1 MQRRTSRPPFFLKIA
16 GIAMNKEAADQPN
29 QAEQVTTRRD
39 FLAGAATAAVAS
51 AAAASSAATLLS
63 STAAAQEAAPVRP
76 LGGSATGKIFV
87 ETDTAYGR
95 VQGIQ
100 TTGVKEFK
108 GIPYGA
114 PTGGRNRF
122 MPPKKPAAWKGVRE
136 CLAHGQ
142 ISPQALT
149 DLRSDYGIMIHWDYQ
164 PGGMGE
170 DCLNLNIWTPGLKD
184 GAKRPVLVSFHGGGF
199 TTGSGNAIGY
209 DGAQLA
215 RFGDV
220 VVVCVNHR
228 LAAFGY
234 TQLADLGAPAEFA
247 YAGVAG
253 IMDLTASLE
262 WVRDNIENFGGNPNN
277 VMIFGQSGGGAKTST
292 MLATPAAKGLFHRA
306 AVQSGSMLKF
316 VARDRA
322 TTLAEALLKQLEIP
336 KSRIADLQ
344 KISWQQLLEAQ
355 VATGGAAP
363 GLGAG
368 PVLDGKYL
376 THDPFDPAAPPES
389 AAIPLIVSTTLEDAA
404 LGLTNFTLSEAELK
418 ALIEKRYKD
427 KGADIL
433 AMYRKYYPEKS
444 PYLIQAMLFTDS
456 GFRRSA
462 IKQAELKAAQGT
474 GAIYM
479 YQWDWPTPAFG
490 GRYGAVHG
498 LDVSGSFRESRD
510 GNDMARVAD
519 QLSSSWVAFAK
530 TGNPNNSRI
539 PPWPTFD
546 AKTRATMVFGTP
558 TQLEN
563 DPRGEIRS
571 FWAQMPPPAGLLG

>member
-1 MQRRTSRPPFFLKIA
+1 
-16 GIAMNKEAADQPN
+16 MNKAAADQPN
-29 QAEQVTTRRD
+29 QAEQLTTRRD

-51 AAAASSAATLLS
+51 AAASTLLS
-63 STAAAQEAAPVRP
+63 GAAAAQEAAPVRP
-76 LGGSATGKIFV
+76 LGGGATGKIFV
-87 ETDTAYGR
+87 ETDTTYGK

-100 TTGVKEFK
+100 TTGIKEFK

-114 PTGGRNRF
+114 STGGRNRF
-122 MPPKKPAAWKGVRE
+122 MPPKKPAPWKGVRE

-170 DCLNLNIWTPGLKD
+170 DCLSLNIWTPGLKD

-220 VVVCVNHR
+220 VVVTVNHR
-228 LAAFGY
+228 LAALGY

-262 WVRDNIENFGGNPNN
+262 WVRDNIENFGGDPHN

-292 MLATPAAKGLFHRA
+292 ILATPAAKGLFHRA

-316 VARDRA
+316 VPRDRA
-322 TTLAEALLKQLEIP
+322 TTSAEALLKQLEIP
-336 KSRIADLQ
+336 KARIADLQ

-355 VATGGAAP
+355 VAVGAGAP
-363 GLGAG
+363 GAG
-368 PVLDGKYL
+368 PGSRRQVS
-376 THDPFDPAAPPES
+376 DPRSIRSGGTARIGGDS
-389 AAIPLIVSTTLEDAA
+389 AHRVDHAGRCRAGAHQFHAQRSGAQDSHRQARTRTRARRFSRCIASTTPRNRR
-404 LGLTNFTLSEAELK
+404 T
-418 ALIEKRYKD
+418 
-427 KGADIL
+427 
-433 AMYRKYYPEKS
+433 
-444 PYLIQAMLFTDS
+444 LIQAMLFTDA

-462 IKQAELKAAQGT
+462 IKQAELKAAQGK

-479 YQWDWPTPAFG
+479 YQWDWPTPSFG

-498 LDVSGSFRESRD
+498 LDVSGSFREARD

-558 TQLEN
+558 TQMEN

-571 FWAQMPPPAGLLG
+571 FWEQMPPPAGPLG

>member
-1 MQRRTSRPPFFLKIA
+1 MSNESSAEQKDQSTSRREFLK
-16 GIAMNKEAADQPN
+16 
-29 QAEQVTTRRD
+29 T
-39 FLAGAATAAVAS
+39 S
-51 AAAASSAATLLS
+51 ALTLAAASVASLATSPAEAQAPPPSRPLAGS
-63 STAAAQEAAPVRP
+63 ST
-76 LGGSATGKIFV
+76 GGIFV

-100 TTGVKEFK
+100 SAGIKEFR

-114 PTGGRNRF
+114 STAGRNRF
-122 MPPKKPAAWKGVRE
+122 MPPKKPAAWRGVRE

-142 ISPQALT
+142 VSPQAAA
-149 DLRSDYGIMIHWDYQ
+149 DLRSDYAMMIHWDYH

-170 DCLNLNIWTPGLKD
+170 DCLSLNIWTPGLKD

-220 VVVCVNHR
+220 VVVTVNHR
-228 LAAFGY
+228 LATFGY
-234 TQLADLGAPAEFA
+234 THLADLGAPAEFA
-247 YAGVAG
+247 DAGVAG

-262 WVRDNIENFGGNPNN
+262 WVRDNIEHFGGNPNN

-306 AVQSGSMLKF
+306 AVQSGSLLKF
-316 VARDRA
+316 VPRDRA
-322 TTLAEALLKQLEIP
+322 TQNTEALLKQLGIP

-344 KISWQQLLEAQ
+344 KISWQQMLEAQ
-355 VATGGAAP
+355 AAVSVTTP
-363 GLGAG
+363 GLGNG

-376 THDPFDPAAPPES
+376 THDAFDPAAPPES
-389 AAIPLIVSTTLEDAA
+389 AQVPLIVSTTLEDAA
-404 LGLTNFTLSEAELK
+404 LSLTNFNLNEADLK
-418 ALIEKRYKD
+418 ALIDKRYKD
-427 KGADIL
+427 RGTEIL

-444 PYLIQAMLFTDS
+444 PYLVQAMMLTDA

-462 IKQAELKAAQGT
+462 IKQAELKAAQGQ
-474 GAIYM
+474 GAVYM
-479 YQWDWPTPAFG
+479 YQWEWPTPAFG

-498 LDVSGSFRESRD
+498 LDVSGSFREARD
-510 GNDMARVAD
+510 GNDAARVAD
-519 QLSSSWVAFAK
+519 QLSSSWVAFAR
-530 TGNPNNSRI
+530 TGDPNNARI

-546 AKTRATMVFGTP
+546 AKTRATMIFGTP
-558 TQLEN
+558 TQMEN

-571 FWAQMPPPAGLLG
+571 FWERMPPPGGPLG

>member
-1 MQRRTSRPPFFLKIA
+1 MRITMEKHL
-16 GIAMNKEAADQPN
+16 
-29 QAEQVTTRRD
+29 TTRRD
-39 FLAGAATAAVAS
+39 FLKSSSLTLSAAGAAAS
-51 AAAASSAATLLS
+51 ASVSTLLS
-63 STAAAQEAAPVRP
+63 GAAAAQEAAPVRP
-76 LGGSATGKIFV
+76 LGGSATGKIFI
-87 ETDTAYGR
+87 EADTAYGK

-100 TTGVKEFK
+100 STGIKEFK

-114 PTGGRNRF
+114 STGGRNRL

-142 ISPQALT
+142 ISPQALA

-184 GAKRPVLVSFHGGGF
+184 NAKRPVLVSFHGGGF

-220 VVVCVNHR
+220 VVVTVNHR
-228 LAAFGY
+228 LGAFGY
-234 TQLADLGAPAEFA
+234 TQLADLGAPAEFS
-247 YAGVAG
+247 YAGCAG
-253 IMDLTASLE
+253 VMDLAASLE

-277 VMIFGQSGGGAKTST
+277 VMVFGQSGGGAKTSS

-316 VARDRA
+316 VPRDRA
-322 TTLAEALLKQLEIP
+322 TMGTEALLKQLEIP
-336 KSRIADLQ
+336 KTRIADLQ

-355 VATGGAAP
+355 VAAGA
-363 GLGAG
+363 GVGTG

-389 AAIPLIVSTTLEDAA
+389 AQIPLIVSTTLEDAA
-404 LGLTNFTLSEAELK
+404 LSLTNFNLSEADLK
-418 ALIEKRYKD
+418 ALIDKRYQNRS
-427 KGADIL
+427 AEIL

-444 PYLIQAMLFTDS
+444 PYLIQAMMLTDA

-462 IKQAELKAAQGT
+462 IKQAELKAAQGK

-479 YQWDWPTPAFG
+479 YQWEWPTPAFG

-498 LDVSGSFRESRD
+498 LDVSGSFREARE
-510 GNDMARVAD
+510 GNDAARVAD

-530 TGNPNNSRI
+530 TGDPNNARI
-539 PPWPTFD
+539 PPWPSFD
-546 AKTRATMVFGTP
+546 AKTRATMIFGTP

-563 DPRGEIRS
+563 DPRSEIRT
-571 FWAQMPPPAGLLG
+571 FWEHMPPPGGPLG

>member
-1 MQRRTSRPPFFLKIA
+1 ME
-16 GIAMNKEAADQPN
+16 KEAAAETADQPN
-29 QAEQVTTRRD
+29 QLTTRRD
-39 FLAGAATAAVAS
+39 FLKSSSLTLSAAGAAAS
-51 AAAASSAATLLS
+51 AAVSTLLS
-63 STAAAQEAAPVRP
+63 DAAAAQEAAPVRP
-76 LGGSATGKIFV
+76 LGGTATGKIFI
-87 ETDTAYGR
+87 EADTAYGK

-100 TTGVKEFK
+100 SAGIKEFK

-114 PTGGRNRF
+114 STAGRNRF
-122 MPPKKPAAWKGVRE
+122 MPPKKPAGWKGVRE

-142 ISPQALT
+142 ISPQAPA
-149 DLRSDYGIMIHWDYQ
+149 DLRSDYAMMIHWDYH

-170 DCLNLNIWTPGLKD
+170 DCLSLNIWTPGLND

-199 TTGSGNAIGY
+199 TTGSANAIGY

-220 VVVCVNHR
+220 VVVTVNHR
-228 LAAFGY
+228 LASFGY
-234 TQLADLGAPAEFA
+234 THLADLGAPPEFA

-262 WVRDNIENFGGNPNN
+262 WVRDNIENFGGNPHN

-306 AVQSGSMLKF
+306 AVQSGSLLKF
-316 VARDRA
+316 VPKDRA
-322 TTLAEALLKQLEIP
+322 SQNAEALLKQLGIP

-344 KISWQQLLEAQ
+344 KVSWQQLLEAQ
-355 VATGGAAP
+355 AAAGAGAP
-363 GLGAG
+363 GLGNG

-376 THDPFDPAAPPES
+376 THDAFDPAAPSES
-389 AAIPLIVSTTLEDAA
+389 AEIPLIVSTTLEDAA
-404 LGLTNFTLSEAELK
+404 LSLTNFNLSEADLK
-418 ALIEKRYKD
+418 ALIDKRYRTQ
-427 KGADIL
+427 GGEIL
-433 AMYRKYYPEKS
+433 AIYRKYYPEKS
-444 PYLIQAMLFTDS
+444 PYLIQAMMLTDA

-462 IKQAELKAAQGT
+462 IRQAELKAAQGK

-479 YQWDWPTPAFG
+479 YQWEWPTPAFG
-490 GRYGAVHG
+490 GRYGAIHG
-498 LDVSGSFRESRD
+498 LDVSGSFREARD
-510 GNDMARVAD
+510 GNDAARVAD

-530 TGNPNNSRI
+530 TGDPNNARI

-546 AKTRATMVFGTP
+546 AQTRATMIFGAP

-563 DPRGEIRS
+563 DPRSEIRS
-571 FWAQMPPPAGLLG
+571 FWEHMPPPGGPLG

>member
-1 MQRRTSRPPFFLKIA
+1 MLHRRCVEQRRSDFTKLP

-29 QAEQVTTRRD
+29 QAEQLTTRRD
-39 FLAGAATAAVAS
+39 FLAGAATAA
-51 AAAASSAATLLS
+51 AAASASVSTLLS

-100 TTGVKEFK
+100 TTGIKQFK

-114 PTGGRNRF
+114 STGGRNRF
-122 MPPKKPAAWKGVRE
+122 MPPKKPVAWKGVRE
-136 CLAHGQ
+136 CFAHGQ

-170 DCLNLNIWTPGLKD
+170 DCLNLNVWTPGLKD
-184 GAKRPVLVSFHGGGF
+184 GAKRPVLVCFHGGGF
-199 TTGSGNAIGY
+199 TTGSSNALGY

-247 YAGVAG
+247 SAGVAG

-277 VMIFGQSGGGAKTST
+277 VMIFGQSGGGAKTTS

-316 VARDRA
+316 VPRDRA
-322 TTLAEALLKQLEIP
+322 TASAEALLKQLAIP

-355 VATGGAAP
+355 VAVGGAGP
-363 GLGAG
+363 GAGVG

-404 LGLTNFTLSEAELK
+404 LGLSNFTLSEADLK

-433 AMYRKYYPEKS
+433 ALYRKYYPEKS

-498 LDVSGSFRESRD
+498 LDVSGSFREARD

-558 TQLEN
+558 TQMEN

>member
-1 MQRRTSRPPFFLKIA
+1 VEQRRSDFTKLP

-29 QAEQVTTRRD
+29 QAEQLTTRRD
-39 FLAGAATAAVAS
+39 VLAGAATAA
-51 AAAASSAATLLS
+51 AAASASVSTLLS

-100 TTGVKEFK
+100 TTGIKQFK

-114 PTGGRNRF
+114 STGGRNRF
-122 MPPKKPAAWKGVRE
+122 MPPKKPVAWKGVRE
-136 CLAHGQ
+136 CFAHGQ

-170 DCLNLNIWTPGLKD
+170 DCLNLNVWTPGLKD
-184 GAKRPVLVSFHGGGF
+184 GAKRPVLVCFHGGGF
-199 TTGSGNAIGY
+199 TTGSSNALGY

-247 YAGVAG
+247 SAGVAG

-277 VMIFGQSGGGAKTST
+277 VMIFGQSGGGAKTTS

-316 VARDRA
+316 VPRDRA
-322 TTLAEALLKQLEIP
+322 TASAEALLKQLEIP

-355 VATGGAAP
+355 VAVGGAGP
-363 GLGAG
+363 GAGVG

-404 LGLTNFTLSEAELK
+404 LGLSNFTLSEADLK

-433 AMYRKYYPEKS
+433 ALYRKYYPEKS

-498 LDVSGSFRESRD
+498 LDVSGSFREARD

-558 TQLEN
+558 TQMEN

>member
-1 MQRRTSRPPFFLKIA
+1 MEKPAAES
-16 GIAMNKEAADQPN
+16 ADQPN
-29 QAEQVTTRRD
+29 QLTTRRD
-39 FLAGAATAAVAS
+39 FLKSSSLSLSAAGAAAS
-51 AAAASSAATLLS
+51 AAVSTLLS
-63 STAAAQEAAPVRP
+63 GAAASQEAAPVRP
-76 LGGSATGKIFV
+76 LGGTATGKIFI
-87 ETDTAYGR
+87 EADTTYGK

-100 TTGVKEFK
+100 TTGIKEFK
-108 GIPYGA
+108 GVPYGA
-114 PTGGRNRF
+114 STGGRNRF

-184 GAKRPVLVSFHGGGF
+184 NAKRPVLVSFHGGGF

-220 VVVCVNHR
+220 VVVTVNHR

-234 TQLADLGAPAEFA
+234 TQLADLGAPAEFS
-247 YAGVAG
+247 YAGCAG
-253 IMDLTASLE
+253 IMDLAASLE

-277 VMIFGQSGGGAKTST
+277 VMIFGQSGGGAKTSC

-316 VARDRA
+316 VPRDRA
-322 TTLAEALLKQLEIP
+322 TMGTEALLKQLEIP
-336 KSRIADLQ
+336 KTRIADLQ

-355 VATGGAAP
+355 VAAGA
-363 GLGAG
+363 GVGTG

-389 AAIPLIVSTTLEDAA
+389 AEIPLIVSTTLEDAA
-404 LGLTNFTLSEAELK
+404 LSLTNFNLSEADLK
-418 ALIEKRYKD
+418 ALIDKRYQTHS
-427 KGADIL
+427 AEIL

-444 PYLIQAMLFTDS
+444 PYLIQAMMLTDA

-462 IKQAELKAAQGT
+462 IKQAELKAAQGK

-479 YQWDWPTPAFG
+479 YQWEWPTPAFG

-498 LDVSGSFRESRD
+498 LDVSGSFREARD
-510 GNDMARVAD
+510 GNDAARVAD

-530 TGNPNNSRI
+530 TGDPNNARI
-539 PPWPTFD
+539 PPWSTFD
-546 AKTRATMVFGTP
+546 AKTRATMIFGTP

-563 DPRGEIRS
+563 DPRSEIRT
-571 FWAQMPPPAGLLG
+571 FWEHMPPPGGPLG

>member
-1 MQRRTSRPPFFLKIA
+1 MS
-16 GIAMNKEAADQPN
+16 KEAADQPN
-29 QAEQVTTRRD
+29 QPEQLTTRRD
-39 FLAGAATAAVAS
+39 FLASAATAAAVS
-51 AAAASSAATLLS
+51 AASTLVSSA
-63 STAAAQEAAPVRP
+63 AAAQEATPVRP

-87 ETDTAYGR
+87 ETDTTYGR

-100 TTGVKEFK
+100 TTGIKQFK

-114 PTGGRNRF
+114 STGGRNRF
-122 MPPKKPAAWKGVRE
+122 LPPKKPAGWKGVRE

-199 TTGSGNAIGY
+199 TTGSGNALGY

-215 RFGDV
+215 RFGEV
-220 VVVCVNHR
+220 VVVTVNHR
-228 LAAFGY
+228 LAALGY

-247 YAGVAG
+247 YAGCAG

-262 WVRDNIENFGGNPNN
+262 WVRDNIENFGGDPNN
-277 VMIFGQSGGGAKTST
+277 VMIFGQSGGGAKTSS

-316 VARDRA
+316 VPRDRA
-322 TTLAEALLKQLEIP
+322 TTSAEALLKQLEIP

-355 VATGGAAP
+355 VAVGA

-389 AAIPLIVSTTLEDAA
+389 AEIPLIVSTTLEDAA

-418 ALIEKRYKD
+418 TLIDKRYKD

-462 IKQAELKAAQGT
+462 IKQAELKAAQGK

-479 YQWDWPTPAFG
+479 YQWDWPTPSFG

-498 LDVSGSFRESRD
+498 LDVSGSFREARD

-539 PPWPTFD
+539 PPWPNFD

-558 TQLEN
+558 TQMEN